1 MHFTRLAVLAAALN
15 LAIGSPILS
24 KKSRDIIAS
33 DIAKRALEPI
43 PGSTTLD
50 KRNGYG
56 YVDTPRP
63 SREEKRNAAAMAYN
77 YVDTPRPSMEEK
89 RDAAAMAYDYVDTP
103 RPSMEEKRNAAAAAY
118 KYVDTPRP
126 SMEEKR

>member
-1 MHFTRLAVLAAALN
+1 MHSTRLAVLAAALN

-43 PGSTTLD
+43 PAPATLD
-50 KRNGYG
+50 KRNGYEYVDTPRHSMERKRNAAAAAYD

-63 SREEKRNAAAMAYN
+63 SREEKRNAAA
-77 YVDTPRPSMEEK
+77 K
-89 RDAAAMAYDYVDTP
+89 AYDYVDTP
-103 RPSMEEKRNAAAAAY
+103 RPSREEEKR
-118 KYVDTPRP
+118 
-126 SMEEKR
+126 